1 MTKDYMNTV
10 VKSRQ
15 VGGSVVV
22 TMPGGEAQ
30 IHYSVSKTLGGTYI
44 YTPMLRR
51 SVRPSSDDGKN
62 AKLDN
67 FGSE

>member
-22 TMPGGEAQ
+22 TMPAGEAQ

-51 SVRPSSDDGKN
+51 SVRPSSDECKN

>member
-1 MTKDYMNTV
+1 MNHV

-51 SVRPSSDDGKN
+51 SVHPSSYDGKN

-67 FGSE
+67 FGCD